1 MSPVSSRYKLPCIY
15 TFCICV
21 CLSKQSTGER
31 HGMWNSKE
39 PNQTSVNILPYF
51 CIFHCSCVIF
61 CSGVFSL
68 YLCVCS
74 SSREGEDKGGGI
86 QGKQTRT
93 VSTFLGFHITNQI
106 NHAIMIIDQAF
117 TYYAGKMMTGGG
129 HCGCSRY

>member
-39 PNQTSVNILPYF
+39 PNQCQYF
-51 CIFHCSCVIF
+51 DVFLYFSLQLCYF
-61 CSGVFSL
+61 CSGVFLL

-129 HCGCSRY
+129 GHCGYSRY